1 MLIGRETMSLV
12 PEFELGLWNAWIL
25 MLPLIIASVFG
36 ARIFVK
42 RGSEEESDL
51 TGRERMLEGVC
62 FACMHLLVVA
72 SYVYSVFLPLKLGTA
87 WFYVGLFIYLP
98 GILTL
103 IVAILN
109 FATTPVD
116 EPVTQGIYRFSRN
129 PMYVGEF
136 LVNIGIGVSCLSWI
150 FFLVAVV
157 VAVLQQNIVVAEE
170 RFCLKKYRDQFRE
183 YMDRTPRWI
192 GIPRLGKSD

>member
-1 MLIGRETMSLV
+1 MSLI
-12 PEFELGLWNAWIL
+12 PTFEVGVWNTWIFV
-25 MLPLIIASVFG
+25 LPLVIVSIVGVRLFGKRVSGEAS
-36 ARIFVK
+36 
-42 RGSEEESDL
+42 SD
-51 TGRERMLEGVC
+51 TTMEK
-62 FACMHLLVVA
+62 FSFTCMHLIVMA

-116 EPVTQGIYRFSRN
+116 ELVTQGIYRFSRN

-150 FFLVAVV
+150 FFLVALV

-170 RFCLKKYRDQFRE
+170 RFCLKKYGDQFRD
-183 YMDRTPRWI
+183 YMDRTPKWI
-192 GIPRLGKSD
+192 GIPKSRKVNS